1 MPRAAPPGS
10 RASPSAAATPVRRG
24 MGKGR
29 GEGRRVRGRGYKS
42 FPYSSI
48 VWNRFC
54 LRFRNLKLLSR
65 QLPVYFNPSI
75 QD

>member
-29 GEGRRVRGRGYKS
+29 GEGRRVRGRGVAAS
-42 FPYSSI
+42 GVCPSPRPALMCSSKCKI
-48 VWNRFC
+48 FTV
-54 LRFRNLKLLSR
+54 
-65 QLPVYFNPSI
+65 
-75 QD
+75 

>member
-29 GEGRRVRGRGYKS
+29 GEGRRVRGRGVAS
-42 FPYSSI
+42 FYFMKRIDSSCRLI
-48 VWNRFC
+48 G
-54 LRFRNLKLLSR
+54 
-65 QLPVYFNPSI
+65 
-75 QD
+75 